1 MDDATSE
8 IYYAQLVEEE
18 STPTV
23 LAALREVIE
32 QKGVFCALYSDRASH
47 FFLTPKAGEPVDHNR
62 LTQVGRA
69 LRTLGIQMI
78 PAYSPQAR
86 GRSERGFSTWQ
97 GRLPQELRLRGL
109 KVRQPKPEWLRIRLG
124 DPTNQN
130 QVLQLIEGLN
140 LHTVCQEARCPN
152 IFECWN
158 DRTATFMLG
167 GDICTRHCGFCAVG
181 KGQPGLLDPEEPRHV
196 AEAVNHLNLAHA
208 VITSVNRDDLPDGGA
223 AHWAETIRLV
233 RASNPECKIEVLIP
247 DFNGDEAALNTVLDA
262 EPDVLNHN
270 TETIARLYRRVR
282 PDAVY
287 TQSLTLLQRAAARR
301 DREGR
306 GMLTKSGIMVGLGE
320 TFEEVVD
327 LMNDLRA
334 VSCDIMTIGQYLQPH
349 ARRLPVE
356 RYVTPDEF
364 AKWREV
370 GMSLGFHHVESSP
383 LTRSSYHA
391 REQAAK

>member
-1 MDDATSE
+1 MA
-8 IYYAQLVEEE
+8 
-18 STPTV
+18 
-23 LAALREVIE
+23 RELNVISNN
-32 QKGVFCALYSDRASH
+32 Q
-47 FFLTPKAGEPVDHNR
+47 
-62 LTQVGRA
+62 
-69 LRTLGIQMI
+69 
-78 PAYSPQAR
+78 
-86 GRSERGFSTWQ
+86 
-97 GRLPQELRLRGL
+97 

-152 IFECWN
+152 IFECWS

-181 KGQPGLLDPEEPRHV
+181 KGQPGSLDPEEPLHV
-196 AEAVNHLNLAHA
+196 AEATKHLNLAHV

-223 AHWAETIRLV
+223 AHWAATIRQV
-233 RASNPECKIEVLIP
+233 RTVNPGCKVEVLIP

-262 EPDVLNHN
+262 QPDVLNHN

-287 TQSLTLLQRAAARR
+287 QQSLTLLERSAARR
-301 DREGR
+301 DLEDR

-320 TFEEVVD
+320 TFDEVVE
-327 LMNDLRA
+327 LMKDLRA

-356 RYVTPDEF
+356 RYVTPAEF
-364 AKWREV
+364 AKWREI
-370 GMSLGFHHVESSP
+370 GMEMGFHHVESSP

-391 REQAAK
+391 REQAS

>member
-1 MDDATSE
+1 MA
-8 IYYAQLVEEE
+8 
-18 STPTV
+18 
-23 LAALREVIE
+23 RELNVI
-32 QKGVFCALYSDRASH
+32 S
-47 FFLTPKAGEPVDHNR
+47 N
-62 LTQVGRA
+62 
-69 LRTLGIQMI
+69 IQ
-78 PAYSPQAR
+78 
-86 GRSERGFSTWQ
+86 
-97 GRLPQELRLRGL
+97 

-152 IFECWN
+152 IFECWS

-181 KGQPGLLDPEEPRHV
+181 KGLPGSLDAEEPLHV
-196 AEAVNHLNLAHA
+196 AEATKHLNLAHV

-223 AHWAETIRLV
+223 AHWAETIRQV
-233 RASNPECKIEVLIP
+233 RVVNPDCKIEVLIP

-262 EPDVLNHN
+262 QPDVLNHN

-282 PDAVY
+282 PDAIY
-287 TQSLTLLQRAAARR
+287 QQSLTLLERSAARR
-301 DREGR
+301 DHEAR

-320 TFEEVVD
+320 TFDEVVE
-327 LMNDLRA
+327 LMKELLSE
-334 VSCDIMTIGQYLQPH
+334 SCDIMTIGQYLQPD

-356 RYVTPDEF
+356 RYVTPAEF
-364 AKWREV
+364 AKWREI
-370 GMSLGFHHVESSP
+370 GMDMGFHHVESSP

-391 REQAAK
+391 REQAS